1 MAELNVRELIDSGI
15 HFGHRV
21 SRWNP
26 KMKPYIYGKRN
37 LIHIIDVKETIKG
50 IIRAKKFLT
59 QMVAEGKDILF
70 VATKRQ
76 AKAVVEREAARCNM
90 PFVSERWLGGMLTNF
105 RTIRE
110 RLKYLEQLETLEK
123 TGEINSYSKK
133 MISKLNREKRKIG
146 RNLNGV
152 RTMSRLP
159 GALFVVDPR
168 REDIAIK
175 EAQRLGIPTVALMDT
190 DSDPDQVD
198 IVVPGN
204 DDAMRSI
211 EIVLGQMADGV
222 AEGLANRAAHP
233 ITAERVQEAAESGA
247 PARRPRGRKQ
257 GGGGGRGG
265 AGGGGGGGR
274 GGQGGGGGGGRGGAG
289 GAGGRG
295 GQGGGR
301 GRSEKR
307 GPDPSQIAERGAP
320 RPVEKQVDAPVPAAA
335 VEPTAGTPAP
345 AAPINI
351 PEQQEKAPLGGHLPT
366 MTDRTFEK
374 GLEGDVKPGQ
384 VANESAPKKTDD
396 AGERG
401 REEKKEGQV

>member
-1 MAELNVRELIDSGI
+1 
-15 HFGHRV
+15 
-21 SRWNP
+21 
-26 KMKPYIYGKRN
+26 
-37 LIHIIDVKETIKG
+37 
-50 IIRAKKFLT
+50 
-59 QMVAEGKDILF
+59 

-133 MISKLNREKRKIG
+133 MISKLGREKRKIG

-152 RTMSRLP
+152 RTMNRLP
-159 GALFVVDPR
+159 GALFIVDPR
-168 REDIAIK
+168 REDIAVK
-175 EAQRLGIPTVALMDT
+175 EAIRLGIPTLALMDT
-190 DSDPDQVD
+190 DSDPDLVD

-211 EIVLGQMADGV
+211 EIVLGQMADAV

-233 ITAERVQEAAESGA
+233 ITADRVQEAAAESGA
-247 PARRPRGRKQ
+247 PARRPRGRRQ
-257 GGGGGRGG
+257 GGGGQGGRGG
-265 AGGGGGGGR
+265 PGGGGGGGGR

-295 GQGGGR
+295 GQGGRGGR
-301 GRSEKR
+301 NEKR

-320 RPVEKQVDAPVPAAA
+320 RPVEKQVDAPAPAAA
-335 VEPTAGTPAP
+335 IEPTAAP
-345 AAPINI
+345 AAPMNI

-384 VANESAPKKTDD
+384 VANESEPKKTDD

-401 REEKKEGQV
+401 REEKKE